1 MRTGLVG
8 GSPHSLELWDCGK
21 LHRPEPSLRASC
33 TEGHGCWG
41 PPPIYRSEAGRGQA
55 DCGPLTSGASEMA
68 LRGAFARGL
77 GQNQGNSISVT
88 PTMTWAL
95 LSHLTM
101 APQWAFRSGSGHG
114 RGVGVW
120 RSVVAPQD
128 SPLGAACPP
137 PPVRPVP
144 GREKVSHC
152 LSKKKKKSPSSR
164 SRLRNGQGRW

>member
-1 MRTGLVG
+1 MGPPIPWNSGTV
-8 GSPHSLELWDCGK
+8 ENFTDQN
-21 LHRPEPSLRASC
+21 LRASC
-33 TEGHGCWG
+33 TEAHGCWG

-68 LRGAFARGL
+68 LWGAFARGL

-88 PTMTWAL
+88 PTMKWAL
-95 LSHLTM
+95 LSHLTDV

-120 RSVVAPQD
+120 RSVVASQD

-137 PPVRPVP
+137 PARS
-144 GREKVSHC
+144 GQFQAERSLIAC
-152 LSKKKKKSPSSR
+152 QKKKKAL
-164 SRLRNGQGRW
+164 RLDSVSEIDRVDGSC